1 MSRLLLAFLSTSCV
15 PMAYEAARVKTSAK
29 AALESGTLVGRVADP
44 GIGKVPYRRTVG
56 RYVGCDK
63 EPDPEGCDREQDR
76 KAVEWREQGRKED
89 AEKEKQKL
97 EQQKQKLEQQ
107 KSAWVQFCASLNAAE
122 ECAAWQKEN
131 EHAAWLNAAW
141 QKVRMSNIRNEW
153 MQQEVSSP
161 KDIPPGCTE
170 EVANNVVAKYA
181 EALIDAKNGL
191 DEIKQLLAPKS
202 YYDFEDYSWWL
213 DKTELCGGPGG
224 RGGHCFHGATWKS
237 YGVVEY
243 LEKNQARETGF
254 WANYRRGA
262 TKPATTYPDKASPKQ
277 LIARGSDA
285 DVERTLEGYLG
296 TLSEEKLKKHHIT
309 QGTAFGLKFAKQ
321 TAYTIGYG
329 EVDFQTKGK
338 LGGWSKRNAHVY
350 LKCVEDQFMITHIRD
365 GLS

>member
-44 GIGKVPYRRTVG
+44 GIGKVAYRA
-56 RYVGCDK
+56 RYMDCIK
-63 EPDPEGCDREQDR
+63 EPDPEGCDREQDEANK
-76 KAVEWREQGRKED
+76 KAFEWREQSRKEN
-89 AEKEKQKL
+89 AEKE
-97 EQQKQKLEQQ
+97 KQKLEQQ
-107 KSAWVQFCASLNAAE
+107 KSAWVQFCASLDAAE
-122 ECAAWQKEN
+122 ECAAWHPGN
-131 EHAAWLNAAW
+131 EWEGFP
-141 QKVRMSNIRNEW
+141 VGMSNARNEW

-202 YYDFEDYSWWL
+202 SYDFEDYSWWL

-338 LGGWSKRNAHVY
+338 LGGWSKRYAFVY
-350 LKCVEDQFMITHIRD
+350 LKCVEDQFMITHISD
-365 GLS
+365 SLS